1 MYLQRFEFIEFFLFL
16 SFFFYAKTKITES
29 LLYAVSL
36 ISILDAI
43 ILFCSVH
50 RPRSS
55 LTIEKIDA
63 MSLIYSRRFV
73 SINIESFLFSIRR
86 RFIVFFLYLI
96 NIFERSIL
104 SMLKCWKRKLLKQIT
119 FTRYEKANNF
129 EQKVTFFFLNI
140 KIRLMKSGYVS

>member
-1 MYLQRFEFIEFFLFL
+1 MRSSCF
-16 SFFFYAKTKITES
+16 
-29 LLYAVSL
+29 VP
-36 ISILDAI
+36 
-43 ILFCSVH
+43 CH

-73 SINIESFLFSIRR
+73 SINIKSFLFSIRR

-119 FTRYEKANNF
+119 FTRYEKSKQF
-129 EQKVTFFFLNI
+129 RTKSDFFLFKYKNSSNE
-140 KIRLMKSGYVS
+140 IRLCVLTSRKSRLHRIDILKINVI